1 MTNDTNRGGLTA
13 APSARPLPDA
23 LPRDGY
29 GPLSLYAPVRPAVD
43 HDLSD
48 NTNQWGAPPSVAA
61 ALGGVNPV
69 VLTQYPAQP
78 TTALLEAI
86 ARYNG
91 VTDARAVMASCG
103 SDDLLDCM
111 MRGLAR
117 PGDRIALSWPSFS
130 MVPYFA
136 RTNGLEPVL
145 LPFTHDWDANADALL
160 AANARIT
167 YLCAPNNPTG
177 TPLTERTV
185 QRVLDEA
192 NGVVVIDEAYA
203 EFSSR
208 TWAKEAETHGR
219 LVVTRT
225 MSKAFGLAGM
235 RVGYAI
241 GHPAL
246 LHEIEI
252 ARGPYKIGALSD
264 LAATTALT
272 HDAAWMRDRAADA
285 IAARTW
291 LTSALL
297 NMGLAPLPSEANFV
311 LVPVPDASAVAA
323 RMAEGGILVR
333 AFTALPGVGD
343 ALRITVGPPGVMTR
357 CIALLSESLA
367 VHA

>member
-1 MTNDTNRGGLTA
+1 MTKAADRDGLA
-13 APSARPLPDA
+13 VSSVRPLPGE
-23 LPRDGY
+23 LPRADY
-29 GPLSLYAPVRPAVD
+29 APLSLYAPVRPAVD

-61 ALGGVNPV
+61 ALAAVNPV

-91 VTDARAVMASCG
+91 VADARAVMASCG

-111 MRGLAR
+111 MRGLAK

-145 LPFTHDWDANADALL
+145 LPFQSDWDANADALL
-160 AANARIT
+160 GANARIT
-167 YLCAPNNPTG
+167 YLCSPNNPTG
-177 TPLTERTV
+177 TPLSERTV
-185 QRVLDEA
+185 QRVLDA
-192 NGVVVIDEAYA
+192 ATGVVVIDEAYA

-208 TWAKEAETHGR
+208 SWAKEAETHGR

-252 ARGPYKIGALSD
+252 ARGPYKIGVLSD
-264 LAATTALT
+264 ILATTALT
-272 HDAAWMRDRAADA
+272 NDVEWMRARAADA
-285 IAARTW
+285 IAARAW
-291 LTSALL
+291 LQRALA
-297 NMGLAPLPSEANFV
+297 NMGLAPLSSEANFV
-311 LVPVPDASAVAA
+311 LVPMPNAAVVAA

-343 ALRITVGPPGVMTR
+343 ALRITVGPPDVMAR
-357 CIALLSESLA
+357 CAHLLSEALA
-367 VHA
+367 VRV

>member
-1 MTNDTNRGGLTA
+1 MTTETSRGGLSA
-13 APSARPLPDA
+13 APAVRPLPDH
-23 LPRDGY
+23 LPRPGY

-61 ALGGVNPV
+61 ALAGVDPV

-86 ARYNG
+86 AHYTG
-91 VTDARAVMASCG
+91 VTDGRAVMASCG
-103 SDDLLDCM
+103 SDDLLDCL
-111 MRGLAR
+111 MRGLAK

-145 LPFTHDWDANADALL
+145 LPFTNDWDADADALL
-160 AANARIT
+160 AADARIT
-167 YLCAPNNPTG
+167 YLCSPNNPTG
-177 TPLTERTV
+177 TPLLERTV

-192 NGVVVIDEAYA
+192 TSVVVIDEAYA

-208 TWAKEAETHGR
+208 SWVNEAERHGR

-272 HDAAWMRDRAADA
+272 HDAAWMQARAADA

-291 LTSALL
+291 LRAALVA
-297 NMGLAPLPSEANFV
+297 MGLTPLTSEANFV
-311 LVPVPDASAVAA
+311 LVPLPDAAAVAA
-323 RMAEGGILVR
+323 RMADGGVLVR
-333 AFTALPGVGD
+333 AFSALPGVGD
-343 ALRITVGPPGVMTR
+343 ALRITVGPPDVMTR
-357 CIALLSESLA
+357 CVALLSQSLA
-367 VHA
+367 VTA